1 MQLRSG
7 RRLVP
12 SRPSA
17 APQGGARRGCPRRR
31 PEEGDGGGEDRL
43 SGLPEELILEVLDRL
58 GCAREAARTSGLSR
72 RWRGLWTH
80 LPVLTFDG
88 MNPDSLGGALARVR
102 PERNRLVIRIS
113 PGATLSAARVSSL
126 LNASAR
132 IAPKELVVELDRY
145 SRGVRVKL
153 PRLIQNLA
161 SALSALSEAGK
172 FAALESLALVPCCV
186 DPSDLLPLCPCLR
199 RFEAQCHYNWTLDT
213 LEVHSESLE
222 ELVLG
227 IQHRSSMPQHV
238 NIATPMLKK
247 FMLRSYGFRFA
258 MSFLAPKVEE
268 FSLEMECGLSRV
280 GFGEKWHLLW
290 LSMRYSAAAQSF
302 TQSFAQEIARL
313 PVSHFS
319 VLELRRR
326 TEGHG
331 FGALFGECLK
341 NCDCDQASNWRN
353 EHISLPNLQVVEFEG
368 FHGADHEV
376 DFLKFLF
383 QSAPMLKRLTIE
395 LSAEIS
401 PDIQGCQE
409 LCSILKAN
417 ASVKCY
423 VYDRSGQ
430 KISFA

>member
-290 LSMRYSAAAQSF
+290 LSMVTAWTNRYGQFPRVRVHTLSLTIAARDRYSAAAQSF

-331 FGALFGECLK
+331 FGALVLHLLLL
-341 NCDCDQASNWRN
+341 RT
-353 EHISLPNLQVVEFEG
+353 
-368 FHGADHEV
+368 
-376 DFLKFLF
+376 
-383 QSAPMLKRLTIE
+383 TIE
-395 LSAEIS
+395 A
-401 PDIQGCQE
+401 
-409 LCSILKAN
+409 
-417 ASVKCY
+417 
-423 VYDRSGQ
+423 
-430 KISFA
+430 